1 MGMQHDYDKILTR
14 LTVILSRLYQAEQL
28 KPSDL
33 AKEFNVSE
41 RTIQRDFKDRLMNF
55 PIYYENKHWKM
66 QKDFKIEKNI
76 SVEDAITLDILENL
90 SMNLGDKFHYRT
102 SAILRKLKNRQYS
115 PIFTKLNMEDIS
127 NEYESMISFEDAITQ
142 KYQIEVKY
150 ISRYKEEVIVINP
163 IKIVNFEGLWY
174 LIATDSNN
182 ILKSYYI
189 KNITLLNKLD
199 TKFEISKKVESIL
212 NNAISVW
219 FTEDEPFEVILEIDN
234 YVAKYFKSK
243 PISNTQKILKED
255 EQKLTISVMA
265 TNDME
270 IIPIVKSWMP
280 FIKVISPS
288 RIHESVREEAMKFLK
303 YNN

>member
-1 MGMQHDYDKILTR
+1 MQHDYDKILTR

-41 RTIQRDFKDRLMNF
+41 RTIQRDFKDRLIHF

-76 SVEDAITLDILENL
+76 SIEDAITLDILENL
-90 SMNLGDKFHYRT
+90 SMNLGDKFHSKT
-102 SAILRKLKNRQYS
+102 STILKKLKNRQYS

-127 NEYESMISFEDAITQ
+127 SEYESMISFEDAITQ

-150 ISRYKEEVIVINP
+150 ISRYKEEIIVINP

-174 LIATDSNN
+174 LVATDTKN

-199 TKFEISKKVESIL
+199 TKFEIPKKVEEIL
-212 NNAISVW
+212 NNAISIW
-219 FTEDEPFEVILEIDN
+219 FGEDEPFEVILEIDN

-243 PISNTQKILKED
+243 PISTTQKIINED

-280 FIKVISPS
+280 FIKVLSPS
-288 RIHESVREEAMKFLK
+288 RIHESVRDETRKFLNLK
-303 YNN
+303 S

>member
-1 MGMQHDYDKILTR
+1 MQHDYDKILTR

-41 RTIQRDFKDRLMNF
+41 RTIQRDFKDRLIHF

-76 SVEDAITLDILENL
+76 SIEDAITLDILENF
-90 SMNLGDKFHYRT
+90 SSNFGKKFHDKT
-102 SAILRKLKNRQYS
+102 STILKKLKNRQYS

-127 NEYESMISFEDAITQ
+127 SEYESMISFEDAITQ

-150 ISRYKEEVIVINP
+150 ISRYKEEIIVINP

-174 LIATDSNN
+174 LVATDTKN

-189 KNITLLNKLD
+189 KNITLLKKLD
-199 TKFEISKKVESIL
+199 TKFEIPKKVEEIL
-212 NNAISVW
+212 NNAISIW
-219 FTEDEPFEVILEIDN
+219 FSEDEPFEVILEIDN

-243 PISNTQKILKED
+243 PISNTQKIINED

-280 FIKVISPS
+280 FIKVLSPS
-288 RIHESVREEAMKFLK
+288 RIHESVRDETRKFLNLK
-303 YNN
+303 S

>member
-1 MGMQHDYDKILTR
+1 MQHDYDKILTR

-41 RTIQRDFKDRLMNF
+41 RTIQRDFKDRLIHF

-76 SVEDAITLDILENL
+76 LIEDAITLDILENL
-90 SMNLGDKFHYRT
+90 SMNLGDKFHSKT
-102 SAILRKLKNRQYS
+102 STILKKLKNRQYS

-127 NEYESMISFEDAITQ
+127 SEYESMISFEDAITQ

-150 ISRYKEEVIVINP
+150 ISRYKEEIIVINP

-174 LIATDSNN
+174 LVATDTKN

-199 TKFEISKKVESIL
+199 TKFEIPKKVEEIL
-212 NNAISVW
+212 NNAISIWFSEIVW
-219 FTEDEPFEVILEIDN
+219 CKFGIN
-234 YVAKYFKSK
+234 KR
-243 PISNTQKILKED
+243 NKI
-255 EQKLTISVMA
+255 TFACYSYIGC
-265 TNDME
+265 T
-270 IIPIVKSWMP
+270 
-280 FIKVISPS
+280 
-288 RIHESVREEAMKFLK
+288 
-303 YNN
+303 Y

>member
-90 SMNLGDKFHYRT
+90 SMNLGDKFHSKAST
-102 SAILRKLKNRQYS
+102 ILNKLKNRQYS

-150 ISRYKEEVIVINP
+150 ISRYKEEIIIINP

-199 TKFEISKKVESIL
+199 TKFEISKKVEEIL
-212 NNAISVW
+212 NNAISIW
-219 FTEDEPFEVILEIDN
+219 FSEDEPFEVILEIDN

-243 PISNTQKILKED
+243 PISNTQKIINED
-255 EQKLTISVMA
+255 EQQLTISVMA

-280 FIKVISPS
+280 FIKVLSPS
-288 RIHESVREEAMKFLK
+288 RIQESVKEEAKKLLDL
-303 YNN
+303 

>member
-1 MGMQHDYDKILTR
+1 
-14 LTVILSRLYQAEQL
+14 
-28 KPSDL
+28 
-33 AKEFNVSE
+33 
-41 RTIQRDFKDRLMNF
+41 
-55 PIYYENKHWKM
+55 M

-76 SVEDAITLDILENL
+76 SIEDAITLDILENL
-90 SMNLGDKFHYRT
+90 SMNLGDKFHSKT
-102 SAILRKLKNRQYS
+102 SAILKKLKNRQYS

-127 NEYESMISFEDAITQ
+127 SEYESMISFEDAITQ
-142 KYQIEVKY
+142 KYQIKVKY
-150 ISRYKEEVIVINP
+150 ISRYKEEIIVINP

-174 LIATDSNN
+174 LVATDLNN
-182 ILKSYYI
+182 VLKSYYI

-199 TKFEISKKVESIL
+199 TKFEIPKKVEKIL

-219 FTEDEPFEVILEIDN
+219 FSEDEPFEVVLEIDD

-243 PISNTQKILKED
+243 PISNTQKILNED

-280 FIKVISPS
+280 YIKVLSPS
-288 RIHESVREEAMKFLK
+288 RIHVSVREEARKFLEL
-303 YNN
+303 